1 MKSLKCD
8 VCHKDITT
16 AINQR
21 TYYHMAH
28 RDICETCHDQLE
40 GILKPVV
47 RTKQPFSY
55 EWYERLIRDTVE
67 KAVSRS
73 KWETR

>member
-16 AINQR
+16 AISQR
-21 TYYHMAH
+21 SYFHMAN
-28 RDICETCHDQLE
+28 RDICEACHDQMSLL
-40 GILKPVV
+40 IKPVI
-47 RTKQPFSY
+47 RTKQPFNY
-55 EWYERLIRDTVE
+55 EWYDRLVRDSIE
-67 KAVSRS
+67 KAIAKG

>member
-21 TYYHMAH
+21 TYYHMDH
-28 RDICETCHDQLE
+28 RDICEACHDQLE
-40 GILKPVV
+40 VILKPVV

-55 EWYERLIRDTVE
+55 EWYERLIRDSVE

>member
-1 MKSLKCD
+1 MRSLKCD

-28 RDICETCHDQLE
+28 RDICEACHDQLE
-40 GILKPVV
+40 VGLKPVV

-55 EWYERLIRDTVE
+55 EWYERLIRDSVE